1 MTKKFALCLLTAL
14 LPGCLSNV
22 VTLKPEAKSIS
33 IVHETDKPLRCD
45 VLGKI
50 SGMSRSNDGKEAQT
64 GAENDFRNQ
73 ASEFEGANYA
83 FVETERNNRVGTSDQ
98 RDAFLGGKALRCM
111 TDEMEEAEAKKEAE
125 AKQKQE
131 KAEEEAKA
139 KEEAKKEEEK
149 TAAAEEKKKG
159 KK

>member
-22 VTLKPEAKSIS
+22 ALKPEAKDVT
-33 IVHETDKPLRCD
+33 IVNETTKPLRCE

-98 RDAFLGGKALRCM
+98 RDVFLGGKAMRCM
-111 TDEMEEAEAKKEAE
+111 TEEMEEAQDKKEAE
-125 AKQKQE
+125 AREKQE
-131 KAEEEAKA
+131 KAEAEAKA
-139 KEEAKKEEEK
+139 KEEEAKEKEK

>member
-1 MTKKFALCLLTAL
+1 MTKKLALCVLTAL

-22 VTLKPEAKSIS
+22 VTLKPEAKNIT

-50 SGMSRSNDGKEAQT
+50 SGMSRSTDGKEAMT

-73 ASEFEGANYA
+73 ASEFEGANFA

-111 TDEMEEAEAKKEAE
+111 TDEMEEAEAKKEAADKE
-125 AKQKQE
+125 AKE
-131 KAEEEAKA
+131 KAEADAKA
-139 KEEAKKEEEK
+139 KEDEAKEKEK

>member
-1 MTKKFALCLLTAL
+1 MTKKLALCVMTAL

-22 VTLKPEAKSIS
+22 VTLKPEAKNVT
-33 IVHETDKPLRCD
+33 IVSETTKPIRCE
-45 VLGKI
+45 VLGRI

-83 FVETERNNRVGTSDQ
+83 LVETERNNRVGTSDQ
-98 RDAFLGGKALRCM
+98 RDVFLGGKAMRCM

-125 AKQKQE
+125 AQEQKE
-131 KAEEEAKA
+131 KAEAEAKA

>member
-1 MTKKFALCLLTAL
+1 MTKKLALCLLTAL

-22 VTLKPEAKSIS
+22 VTLKPEAKNIT
-33 IVHETDKPLRCD
+33 IVHETDKPLRCE

-50 SGMSRSNDGKEAQT
+50 SGMSRSNDGAEAKT

-83 FVETERNNRVGTSDQ
+83 YVETERNNRVGTSDQ

-111 TDEMEEAEAKKEAE
+111 TDEMEEAQEKAEAE
-125 AKQKQE
+125 AKDKQE
-131 KAEEEAKA
+131 KAEAEAKA
-139 KEEAKKEEEK
+139 KEEEAKEKEK
-149 TAAAEEKKKG
+149 TAAAEEKKG